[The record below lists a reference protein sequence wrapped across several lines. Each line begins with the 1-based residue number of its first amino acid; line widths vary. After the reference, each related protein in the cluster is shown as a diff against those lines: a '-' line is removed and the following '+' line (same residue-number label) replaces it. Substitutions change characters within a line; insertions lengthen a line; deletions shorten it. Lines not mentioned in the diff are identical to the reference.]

1 MSHFVY
7 VLFSKNFNKIYI
19 GYTHDLEKR
28 FESHNRLA
36 TKGWTIKFRPLILIY
51 SEKFADKKDALIL
64 EKQLKTAKGRTFI
77 WEMINNE
84 KT

>member
-36 TKGWTIKFRPLILIY
+36 TKGWTIKFRPWILIH
-51 SEKFADKKDALIL
+51 SEKFADKKEALIR
-64 EKQLKTAKGRTFI
+64 EKQLKTAKGRAFI
-77 WEMINNE
+77 WEMI
-84 KT
+84 K

>member
-36 TKGWTIKFRPLILIY
+36 TKGWTIKFRPWILIY
-51 SEKFADKKDALIL
+51 SEKFADKKEALIR
-64 EKQLKTAKGRTFI
+64 EKQLKTAKGRAFI